1 MPSTLVAIDQSIVER
16 LDSIANSLHLSGETA
31 LRQAITNFI
40 EDKGMFRMW
49 HKVFADIEAG
59 NVHSNVEVSAYFSAK
74 RNALKATFKSEVN
87 CLVGSLP

>member
-40 EDKGMFRMW
+40 EDKEYVQDVAQGL
-49 HKVFADIEAG
+49 ADIEAG
-59 NVHSNVEVSAYFSAK
+59 NVHSM
-74 RNALKATFKSEVN
+74 LK
-87 CLVGSLP
+87 